1 MASKPTTPEPSSLS
15 LRAAPVKTEK
25 NYPSRKWIA
34 KLALSDVVANLLEI
48 GTAEIRRIKI
58 HNDQPEPFQEHP
70 LTVDEEFTR
79 RLARYD
85 SLARHE
91 LFCIGVQGYVAQLDL
106 ATIEKELRARNLSTG
121 WSDRTDT
128 RTAKEKALVSDILKE
143 K

>member
-58 HNDQPEPFQEHP
+58 HNDQPEPFQAGNTNASGATKCGARCRRRIFSM
-70 LTVDEEFTR
+70 LAWRTR
-79 RLARYD
+79 P
-85 SLARHE
+85 
-91 LFCIGVQGYVAQLDL
+91 
-106 ATIEKELRARNLSTG
+106 T
-121 WSDRTDT
+121 
-128 RTAKEKALVSDILKE
+128 
-143 K
+143 